1 MIVDSEIKNTGMS
14 VLIREMG
21 EVEAERFITLLIREP
36 FDYTEWQKG
45 LWKHETVEGL
55 SRQAMK
61 YVSAKHSEDGTK

>member
-1 MIVDSEIKNTGMS
+1 MNSKTNILTQNNNQ
-14 VLIREMG
+14 
-21 EVEAERFITLLIREP
+21 P

-61 YVSAKHSEDGTK
+61 YVSTKHSEDGTK